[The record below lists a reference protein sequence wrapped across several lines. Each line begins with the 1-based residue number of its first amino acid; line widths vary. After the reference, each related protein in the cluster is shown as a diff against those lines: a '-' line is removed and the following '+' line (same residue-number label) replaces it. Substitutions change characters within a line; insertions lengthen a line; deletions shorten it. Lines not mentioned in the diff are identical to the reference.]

1 MSKSV
6 SNGMNLQL
14 SQFGIFRGGGVA
26 FWGDLTTSNLITQ
39 LFLVKFDLL
48 SRVMVKNTV
57 IQDYIYDKEMIMNI
71 LNLVKFYKIGGHF
84 VFGFIKKVHFL

>member
-1 MSKSV
+1 M

-39 LFLVKFDLL
+39 LFLVEFDLL
-48 SRVMVKNTV
+48 SRVMVNNAIKQDLHTKLYPELCLCV
-57 IQDYIYDKEMIMNI
+57 I
-71 LNLVKFYKIGGHF
+71 
-84 VFGFIKKVHFL
+84 